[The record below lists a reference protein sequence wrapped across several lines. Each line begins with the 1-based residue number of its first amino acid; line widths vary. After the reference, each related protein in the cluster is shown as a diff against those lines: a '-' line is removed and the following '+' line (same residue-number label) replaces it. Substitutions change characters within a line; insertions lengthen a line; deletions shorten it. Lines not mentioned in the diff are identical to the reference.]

1 MDEGVQ
7 VITAEIPQ
15 AELHKYATELRSMT
29 QGRGSFEIAFER
41 YEQVPANVANEI
53 ISKHQAEEDKD

>member
-1 MDEGVQ
+1 
-7 VITAEIPQ
+7 
-15 AELHKYATELRSMT
+15 MT